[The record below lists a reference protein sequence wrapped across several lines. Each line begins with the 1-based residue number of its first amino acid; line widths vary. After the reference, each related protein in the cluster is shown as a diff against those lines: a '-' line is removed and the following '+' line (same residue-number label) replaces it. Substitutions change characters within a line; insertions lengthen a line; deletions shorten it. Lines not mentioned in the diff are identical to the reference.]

1 MLGASSIGRVTALL
15 LAASIT
21 FAQTGSKTTASVSQ
35 KKPKPVTATATKRPV
50 ATKAV
55 TSAHARAPVV
65 AHEDKGSARTG
76 ARKVVVTRKLV
87 HGKWVRTTQI
97 VHSQPSAPSYQ
108 VHPDTD
114 RYQQIQQA
122 LAQKGYFKGEPNGEW
137 GDDSVAA
144 LKQYQ
149 TDQKIPNDGKIT
161 ALSLIGL
168 GLGPNR
174 ETAAVKTEPEAKQ

>member
-1 MLGASSIGRVTALL
+1 MLGAPSIGRVTALL
-15 LAASIT
+15 LAACLA
-21 FAQTGSKTTASVSQ
+21 FAQTPKTTAA
-35 KKPKPVTATATKRPV
+35 KKKAVPASATKRPV
-50 ATKAV
+50 SVKTTTPAHTRAAV
-55 TSAHARAPVV
+55 AAHN
-65 AHEDKGSARTG
+65 DKGSARLR

-97 VHSQPSAPSYQ
+97 VHSEPPAPSFQ
-108 VHPDTD
+108 THPDTD

-122 LAQKGYFKGEPNGEW
+122 LAQKGYFKGEANGEW

-174 ETAAVKTEPEAKQ
+174 ETAAVKTEPASPVAQK

>member
-1 MLGASSIGRVTALL
+1 MLGARSIGRVTALL
-15 LAASIT
+15 LAACLA
-21 FAQTGSKTTASVSQ
+21 FAQTAPKTTAAKTTSAAAK
-35 KKPKPVTATATKRPV
+35 KKPAAVASRRPV
-50 ATKAV
+50 AGANNTAK
-55 TSAHARAPVV
+55 TTAHT
-65 AHEDKGSARTG
+65 RTAAG
-76 ARKVVVTRKLV
+76 VRKVVVTRKLV

-97 VHSQPSAPSYQ
+97 VHSEPPAPSFQ
-108 VHPDTD
+108 THPDTD

-122 LAQKGYFKGEPNGEW
+122 LAQKGYFKGEANGTW

-161 ALSLIGL
+161 SLSLIGL

-174 ETAAVKTEPEAKQ
+174 ETAAVKTEPVAQR

>member
-1 MLGASSIGRVTALL
+1 MLGAPSIGRVTALL
-15 LAASIT
+15 LLSCLAFS
-21 FAQTGSKTTASVSQ
+21 QTASKTTAAK
-35 KKPKPVTATATKRPV
+35 KKPAATATKRPAAKTTASV
-50 ATKAV
+50 HT
-55 TSAHARAPVV
+55 RAAVV
-65 AHEDKGSARTG
+65 AHDDKGSARVR

-97 VHSQPSAPSYQ
+97 VHSEPPAPSFQ
-108 VHPDTD
+108 THPDAD

-122 LAQKGYFKGEPNGEW
+122 LAQKGYFKGEANGEW

-149 TDQKIPNDGKIT
+149 TDKKIPNDGKIT

-174 ETAAVKTEPEAKQ
+174 ETAAVKTEPVPPVAQK

>member
-1 MLGASSIGRVTALL
+1 MPGASSIGGVTALL
-15 LAASIT
+15 LAACLA
-21 FAQTGSKTTASVSQ
+21 FAQTGSKTTATSV
-35 KKPKPVTATATKRPV
+35 KKKPVTVASRRPAATANNAAKT
-50 ATKAV
+50 T
-55 TSAHARAPVV
+55 
-65 AHEDKGSARTG
+65 ARTRTSVS

-97 VHSQPSAPSYQ
+97 VHAAPPAPSFQ
-108 VHPDTD
+108 THPDTD

-122 LAQKGYFKGEPNGEW
+122 LAQKGYFKGEANGEW
-137 GDDSVAA
+137 GDESVAA

-161 ALSLIGL
+161 SLSLIGL

-174 ETAAVKTEPEAKQ
+174 ETAAVKTEPVAQR